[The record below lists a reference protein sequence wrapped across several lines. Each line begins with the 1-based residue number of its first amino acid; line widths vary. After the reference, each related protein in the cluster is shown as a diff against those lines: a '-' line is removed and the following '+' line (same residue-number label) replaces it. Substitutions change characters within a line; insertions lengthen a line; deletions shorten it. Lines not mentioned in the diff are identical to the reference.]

1 MAPIKEWYG
10 AYNVIFNWFEK
21 NFGKEGLV
29 KYWQHIGR
37 TCCAEVIETFKGEGL
52 AGVKKYFEGEFS
64 KEGAEITASLEG
76 EKLFI
81 DIKKCPAYEFMNE
94 SDNPYFTPR
103 RDYCGHDE
111 AVNTILARE

>member
-10 AYNVIFNWFEK
+10 LYNVIFNWCEK

-37 TCCAEVIETFKGEGL
+37 TCYAEVIETFRREGL
-52 AGVKKYFEGEFS
+52 DGVKEYSEGEFT
-64 KEGAEITASLEG
+64 KEGVEITSSLEE

-81 DIKKCPAYEFMNE
+81 DIKNCPAYAFMI
-94 SDNPYFTPR
+94 R
-103 RDYCGHDE
+103 
-111 AVNTILARE
+111 I